1 GGVISSTAAPSKNV
15 LRTGTLTTR
24 DVENHAAYSS
34 EQSSVSVSYTSA
46 NPLNSEAVPTPMQQ
60 GVSNLASNAVGNAQG
75 PIAGNASGT
84 TRSAISAGTVVITD
98 NAGQVAKTG
107 KDAQATVAGLNRD
120 TEHAN
125 DGAIGKIFDKQKV
138 EEQQEIARLQAQVVQ
153 QAAPI
158 LYKLVGN
165 FLQGQPTEV
174 KVAVH
179 ALVGGLIS
187 RAMGGEFGAG
197 AAGAGAATLIMETFG
212 KELESSDALRN
223 LSEKDRKALMQL
235 VSGAIGGVVAGA
247 TSGSGTA
254 AAAGGATSQMA
265 EQFNR
270 QLHPDEQKWIRDHAK
285 EFARQQRIS
294 EEQAIERLSQQAA
307 KQVDY
312 LWRAQLSD
320 GDDETAK
327 AFLGGSKQTFT
338 NQLGEQQKL
347 FTATDQ
353 QLLRPEMFADTA
365 DPKFYQRFVQSG
377 VSRQLNDGLIKEL
390 KDSGIDIKNGAAAF
404 ANAAKEHPG
413 IVFDAA
419 WAAVKGLPGAIVDGL
434 RESGQAIGEGAAV
447 ALNKD
452 LTDKLN
458 AIYGTDVSGY
468 QQALLAV
475 RIALG
480 LTGAAT
486 DAKVVTGVVEAA
498 AKKAAT
504 VGTAKAAQGAE
515 AVAKAGQEAEAA
527 AKAGQGAEAVAKAG
541 QEAEAV
547 AKAGQEAEAAAK
559 AGQGA
564 EAVAKDGQG
573 AEAVAKDGQGAETAA
588 KAGQEAEAAA
598 KAGQGAEDAAK
609 TYLSNSTARDIQ
621 QRLADVAELAR
632 SGLPRTGNVAVA
644 EVKIP
649 ALSSE
654 TSMMKAYSSYDE
666 AINGFLPK
674 PAGDMDTWLLK
685 PSVASSR
692 VIDSPVGYLRD
703 VDTEFKIL
711 ETVAQRLGGN
721 KSASGVINL
730 FSEKDV
736 CPSCTGV
743 IMQFRKMFPNIQLNV
758 FTK

>member
-1 GGVISSTAAPSKNV
+1 
-15 LRTGTLTTR
+15 
-24 DVENHAAYSS
+24 
-34 EQSSVSVSYTSA
+34 
-46 NPLNSEAVPTPMQQ
+46 M
-60 GVSNLASNAVGNAQG
+60 
-75 PIAGNASGT
+75 
-84 TRSAISAGTVVITD
+84 
-98 NAGQVAKTG
+98 
-107 KDAQATVAGLNRD
+107 
-120 TEHAN
+120 
-125 DGAIGKIFDKQKV
+125 
-138 EEQQEIARLQAQVVQ
+138 
-153 QAAPI
+153 
-158 LYKLVGN
+158 
-165 FLQGQPTEV
+165 
-174 KVAVH
+174 
-179 ALVGGLIS
+179 
-187 RAMGGEFGAG
+187 
-197 AAGAGAATLIMETFG
+197 
-212 KELESSDALRN
+212 
-223 LSEKDRKALMQL
+223 
-235 VSGAIGGVVAGA
+235 
-247 TSGSGTA
+247 
-254 AAAGGATSQMA
+254 
-265 EQFNR
+265 
-270 QLHPDEQKWIRDHAK
+270 
-285 EFARQQRIS
+285 
-294 EEQAIERLSQQAA
+294 SQQAA

-547 AKAGQEAEAAAK
+547 AKSPFENSPPLWCKGGMWKKEHREREAK
-559 AGQGA
+559 LGR
-564 EAVAKDGQG
+564 
-573 AEAVAKDGQGAETAA
+573 
-588 KAGQEAEAAA
+588 
-598 KAGQGAEDAAK
+598 K
-609 TYLSNSTARDIQ
+609 TKRY
-621 QRLADVAELAR
+621 
-632 SGLPRTGNVAVA
+632 
-644 EVKIP
+644 
-649 ALSSE
+649 
-654 TSMMKAYSSYDE
+654 
-666 AINGFLPK
+666 
-674 PAGDMDTWLLK
+674 
-685 PSVASSR
+685 PS
-692 VIDSPVGYLRD
+692 
-703 VDTEFKIL
+703 
-711 ETVAQRLGGN
+711 
-721 KSASGVINL
+721 
-730 FSEKDV
+730 
-736 CPSCTGV
+736 
-743 IMQFRKMFPNIQLNV
+743 
-758 FTK
+758 

>member
-1 GGVISSTAAPSKNV
+1 
-15 LRTGTLTTR
+15 
-24 DVENHAAYSS
+24 SS

-158 LYKLVGN
+158 LYQQVGD

-187 RAMGGEFGAG
+187 RAMGGEFVAG

-547 AKAGQEAEAAAK
+547 AKAGQEAEAVAK
-559 AGQGA
+559 AGQEA
-564 EAVAKDGQG
+564 EAVAKAGQEAEAVAKAGQEAEAAAKAGQG

-721 KSASGVINL
+721 KSASGVINI

>member
-1 GGVISSTAAPSKNV
+1 MNFQ
-15 LRTGTLTTR
+15 TG
-24 DVENHAAYSS
+24 S
-34 EQSSVSVSYTSA
+34 
-46 NPLNSEAVPTPMQQ
+46 
-60 GVSNLASNAVGNAQG
+60 
-75 PIAGNASGT
+75 
-84 TRSAISAGTVVITD
+84 
-98 NAGQVAKTG
+98 
-107 KDAQATVAGLNRD
+107 
-120 TEHAN
+120 
-125 DGAIGKIFDKQKV
+125 
-138 EEQQEIARLQAQVVQ
+138 
-153 QAAPI
+153 
-158 LYKLVGN
+158 
-165 FLQGQPTEV
+165 
-174 KVAVH
+174 
-179 ALVGGLIS
+179 
-187 RAMGGEFGAG
+187 
-197 AAGAGAATLIMETFG
+197 
-212 KELESSDALRN
+212 
-223 LSEKDRKALMQL
+223 
-235 VSGAIGGVVAGA
+235 
-247 TSGSGTA
+247 
-254 AAAGGATSQMA
+254 
-265 EQFNR
+265 
-270 QLHPDEQKWIRDHAK
+270 
-285 EFARQQRIS
+285 
-294 EEQAIERLSQQAA
+294 
-307 KQVDY
+307 
-312 LWRAQLSD
+312 
-320 GDDETAK
+320 
-327 AFLGGSKQTFT
+327 
-338 NQLGEQQKL
+338 
-347 FTATDQ
+347 
-353 QLLRPEMFADTA
+353 
-365 DPKFYQRFVQSG
+365 
-377 VSRQLNDGLIKEL
+377 
-390 KDSGIDIKNGAAAF
+390 
-404 ANAAKEHPG
+404 
-413 IVFDAA
+413 
-419 WAAVKGLPGAIVDGL
+419 
-434 RESGQAIGEGAAV
+434 
-447 ALNKD
+447 
-452 LTDKLN
+452 
-458 AIYGTDVSGY
+458 
-468 QQALLAV
+468 
-475 RIALG
+475 
-480 LTGAAT
+480 
-486 DAKVVTGVVEAA
+486 
-498 AKKAAT
+498 
-504 VGTAKAAQGAE
+504 
-515 AVAKAGQEAEAA
+515 
-527 AKAGQGAEAVAKAG
+527 KAG